1 MTINKYY
8 FEKKNFIYLLDEP
21 VSIFQ
26 IEKIIKMNLILKNFK
41 VKFISSENL
50 FYSKK
55 QIENYFKFTPKKEIP
70 RKISKFRN
78 SKEWEIFLK
87 SLTKD
92 DLFFSFRDTKKNKL
106 NATDIE
112 LFKKYNKELFF

>member
-1 MTINKYY
+1 M
-8 FEKKNFIYLLDEP
+8 KKKTLYICLDEP

-92 DLFFSFRDTKKNKL
+92 DLFSLLEIQKKIN
-106 NATDIE
+106 
-112 LFKKYNKELFF
+112 